1 MARLFDKSQNYS
13 NIWTIYRI
21 IHFPLLF
28 SNNLLYLLLAESRIR
43 FPFEKNDSGYD
54 ISVPRRA
61 IFKTY
66 VFRNRSRGS
75 IIGPGYKGRWRIE
88 GGGRIRGNM
97 LGARIYTYLMRARSC
112 KKQLANCS
120 PAEWLGQILLFKSHS
135 HRAKML
141 LAGAAKGISKEKCS
155 RRLSRMHKHNP
166 RIMYISKSSA
176 RHHCSLLLDW
186 YSPPLLLVILFLV
199 SPFSFRVILRNDI
212 WQRSCF
218 FREWMKFFLLDIW
231 WDFNHVFK

>member
-1 MARLFDKSQNYS
+1 MNDLSY
-13 NIWTIYRI
+13 
-21 IHFPLLF
+21 HPFPLLF
-28 SNNLLYLLLAESRIR
+28 SNNLPCLLLAESRIR
-43 FPFEKNDSGYD
+43 FRFKKNDSGYD

-141 LAGAAKGISKEKCS
+141 LAGAAEGISKEKCS

-186 YSPPLLLVILFLV
+186 YSPPLLLVILC
-199 SPFSFRVILRNDI
+199 FSFFVCDPSEWYLTKIVFVSIMDEIFSLWYLTRF
-212 WQRSCF
+212 QSCF
-218 FREWMKFFLLDIW
+218 QVE
-231 WDFNHVFK
+231 